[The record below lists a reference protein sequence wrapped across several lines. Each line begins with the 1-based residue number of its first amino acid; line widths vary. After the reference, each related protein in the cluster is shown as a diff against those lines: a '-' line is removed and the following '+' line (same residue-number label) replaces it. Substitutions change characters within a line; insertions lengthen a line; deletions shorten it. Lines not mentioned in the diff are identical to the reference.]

1 MPHSARSVELIGAAA
16 AALRPLGGSAGRR
29 RWSVRGVPGRCRGGR
44 LARVHG
50 AAGDIPAVVVTGMA
64 GRQRRACPADGQDRH
79 RRYEQQLMRQ
89 RPAAWLHAQR
99 YPPG

>member
-1 MPHSARSVELIGAAA
+1 MELIEPPRQPYARQGGRPDVGVDLFAAF
-16 AALRPLGGSAGRR
+16 L
-29 RWSVRGVPGRCRGGR
+29 GRCRGGR

-50 AAGDIPAVVVTGMA
+50 AAGDIPAVVATGMA

-79 RRYEQQLMRQ
+79 RPHEQQLMRQ